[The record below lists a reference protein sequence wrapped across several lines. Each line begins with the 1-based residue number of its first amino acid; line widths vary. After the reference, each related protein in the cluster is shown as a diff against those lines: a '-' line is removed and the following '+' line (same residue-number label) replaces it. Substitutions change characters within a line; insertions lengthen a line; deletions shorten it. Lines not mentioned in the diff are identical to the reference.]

1 MQPFYS
7 ILLSIPLSSLVSLG
21 ASAYL
26 GLTAAAFE
34 ETSSLTRVSAVSA
47 RLTALEIQLRLAAL
61 PGWELEEEVLVY
73 ERTFGD
79 FVGAIAFVNR
89 LVQPAEQLG
98 HHPEI
103 TINYN
108 RVMLRLTTHDA
119 GGLTALDF
127 QLASKI
133 SQLLAE
139 PEAIPEAND

>member
-61 PGWELEEEVLVY
+61 PGWELEEEALVY

-139 PEAIPEAND
+139 PEAIPEASD